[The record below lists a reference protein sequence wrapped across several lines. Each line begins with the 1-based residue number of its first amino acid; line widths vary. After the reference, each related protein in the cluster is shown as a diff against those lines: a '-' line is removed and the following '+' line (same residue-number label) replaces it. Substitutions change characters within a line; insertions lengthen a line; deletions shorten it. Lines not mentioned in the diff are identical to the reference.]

1 MVNQVYSK
9 TANLFHMKTVEF
21 NEEDGIPEDLP
32 DGTVIVFKGKNCR
45 IINGKFVPDEEED
58 TNDNKIPKNEI
69 VF

>member
-1 MVNQVYSK
+1 
-9 TANLFHMKTVEF
+9 MKTVEF